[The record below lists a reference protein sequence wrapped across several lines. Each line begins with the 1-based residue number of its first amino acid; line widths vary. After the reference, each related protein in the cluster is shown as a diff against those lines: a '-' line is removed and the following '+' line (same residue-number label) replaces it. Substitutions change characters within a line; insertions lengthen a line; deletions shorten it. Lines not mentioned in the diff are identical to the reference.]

1 MSSYPLVGD
10 RIDPVVLSRI
20 LSLPY
25 PQMRVVVFYLTAQKD
40 PDFDYGVVMT
50 GQEIAEAIDMNRTTF
65 SKQLPVLTK
74 AGWLRVAQRHGNVK
88 YYGLGPVAE
97 PERSNVVPL
106 RRTA

>member
-10 RIDPVVLSRI
+10 GIDPAILKRT
-20 LSLPY
+20 LSLPH
-25 PQMRVVVFYLTAQKD
+25 PQMRVVTFYLTAMKD
-40 PDFDYGVVMT
+40 PEFDFGVVMT

-74 AGWLRVAQRHGNVK
+74 AGWLRVAQRHGNVT